1 MKKKNVYVLIKEG
14 MVWDTKKDSE
24 DVDIVI
30 YDVDGDNGTEI
41 QELWDEDTKHFK
53 TLMFEEL
60 YRSDNDETEKTN

>member
-30 YDVDGDNGTEI
+30 YDVDGDNGTEV
-41 QELWDEDTKHFK
+41 QELWDEDTKHF
-53 TLMFEEL
+53 
-60 YRSDNDETEKTN
+60 RSLSFDNYDEKKVSE